1 MSPLQKYERYLSK
14 LRRQQ
19 DALKTASSV
28 DEAKDNLIQLHAIA
42 NKLLSLAHRVTIGLN
57 KMKTSLQR
65 KKETPLA
72 SSLFQK
78 SKRKEQE
85 DAQVKLMRGIKRYE
99 LMLADINTV
108 RTVVGKVTIP
118 NLAAYISQNQ
128 HLKVH
133 IAQNQYPKA
142 DIAQNQ
148 LDQPE
153 LPPPNYHK
161 YIRSEEWRVK
171 AEEAK
176 ALAGNRCQFC
186 NRSRGEIQL
195 EAHHRTYE
203 RLGNEQP
210 GDITVLCRNCHQ
222 TQHEGNKKIE
232 NAAKK
237 CQKCGKSFT
246 PTKSSYYY
254 CPSCYRQNPKTNY
267 KNNQQRNTQIVRGEK
282 GHYSATPQSGVCI
295 RCHTEIKLNPHIP
308 YCYSCFKN
316 WKRYG
321 NNTYQE
327 KFCHICGK
335 AHQTSM
341 AKPVCLR
348 CYRKSHGKL

>member
-19 DALKTASSV
+19 NALKTASSV

-42 NKLLSLAHRVTIGLN
+42 NKLLALVHRITADLN
-57 KMKTSLQR
+57 KMQLSLQR

-72 SSLFQK
+72 SSLFQR

-108 RTVVGKVTIP
+108 RTLVGKVTIP

-133 IAQNQYPKA
+133 ITQNQYLKA
-142 DIAQNQ
+142 DITQKQREQ
-148 LDQPE
+148 LKPKPVD
-153 LPPPNYHK
+153 YRT
-161 YIRSEEWRVK
+161 YIRSDEWRKK

-176 ALAGNRCQFC
+176 AKAGNRCQVC
-186 NRSRGEIQL
+186 DRSRAEVQL
-195 EAHHRTYE
+195 DAHHRTYKH
-203 RLGNEQP
+203 LGNERP
-210 GDITVLCRNCHQ
+210 GDITVLCRDCHQ
-222 TQHEGNKKIE
+222 LYEHNKKAE
-232 NAAKK
+232 KLTKK
-237 CQKCGKSFT
+237 CKKCDKSFT

-254 CPSCYRQNPKTNY
+254 CPSCYRQNSKTNY
-267 KNNQQRNTQIVRGEK
+267 KNNQQRNTQSIREKRGR
-282 GHYSATPQSGVCI
+282 YSATPQSGVCI

-341 AKPVCLR
+341 AKPVCLS
-348 CYRKSHGKL
+348 CYRTQHK

>member
-1 MSPLQKYERYLSK
+1 MSSLQKYEQYLSK

-19 DALKTASSV
+19 NALKTASSIG
-28 DEAKDNLIQLHAIA
+28 EAKDNLIQLHAIA
-42 NKLLSLAHRVTIGLN
+42 NKLLALVHRVTTDLN

-72 SSLFQK
+72 SSLFQR

-108 RTVVGKVTIP
+108 RTIVGQITIP
-118 NLAAYISQNQ
+118 NLVAY
-128 HLKVH
+128 
-133 IAQNQYPKA
+133 
-142 DIAQNQ
+142 IAQNQ
-148 LDQPE
+148 LDRPE
-153 LPPPNYHK
+153 LKPPNYYE
-161 YIRSEEWRVK
+161 YIRSDEWKKK

-176 ALAGNRCQFC
+176 AKAGNRCQFC
-186 NRSRGEIQL
+186 NRSRVEIQL

-203 RLGNEQP
+203 HLGNEQP

-232 NAAKK
+232 NLAKK

-267 KNNQQRNTQIVRGEK
+267 KDNRQRNTQSVREEK
-282 GHYSATPQSGVCI
+282 GRYSTSPQNGVCI

-341 AKPVCLR
+341 AKPVCLS
-348 CYRKSHGKL
+348 CYRKSR